1 MKKVSLVIAA
11 GLIAF
16 AGFSQKIY
24 KTNAAQI
31 KFQPVA
37 EEGGCING
45 QVQSL
50 LKSDNGQIAFSALVK
65 GFKFNNSLLEDHFN
79 ENYMESTKFPNA
91 SFKGMITNIKDVNFT
106 KNGIYKVVVAGKMTI
121 HGVTKDVTINGTIEV
136 SGTKVIAKSNFIVKV
151 KEYGITGNYIGGKI
165 SSDIDVTVLST
176 YE

>member
-11 GLIAF
+11 GLITF
-16 AGFSQKIY
+16 ASFSQKIY
-24 KTNAAQI
+24 KTNSAQI
-31 KFQPVA
+31 KFQPVS
-37 EEGGCING
+37 EEGGCANN

-50 LKSDNGQIAFSALVK
+50 LKSDNGQVAFSALVK

-91 SFKGMITNIKDVNFT
+91 SFKGTVTNIKDVNFT
-106 KNGIYKVVVAGKMTI
+106 KNGTYKVSVTGKLTI
-121 HGVTKDVTINGTIEV
+121 HGVTKDVTTNGTIEV
-136 SGTKVIAKSNFIVKV
+136 NGAKVIAKSNFIVKV

-165 SSDIDVTVLST
+165 SSDIDVAVSAT